1 MEKQYLIGILDVSFA
16 NIAAVCAAECSVAAP
31 TTTAAP
37 SKVMLKNIYARIPL
51 TAFLNAARYDRVSE
65 IPAIDILF
73 VSIYTVASTNLSVN
87 PLAFHHMDFSTS
99 H

>member
-1 MEKQYLIGILDVSFA
+1 MSFA

-37 SKVMLKNIYARIPL
+37 SKVMLKNIYAKIPL

-65 IPAIDILF
+65 IPAIDI
-73 VSIYTVASTNLSVN
+73 YTIR
-87 PLAFHHMDFSTS
+87 FSTP
-99 H
+99 